1 MQENLISMNSE
12 IINSDNSNSK
22 NNKNNDYKILIQKIS
37 NSNLKINNDISLNL
51 DEEKKYNGWIS
62 FSISFKNLGLEK
74 KNFIDNKFI
83 KTIYTNFMINF
94 IGELLVRSNIEK
106 FTSLIFSVG
115 EEEYLD
121 LVTKTIHKSFG
132 ASFDSVGNRII
143 LSFHM
148 SIFQSLLTED
158 FKH

>member
-1 MQENLISMNSE
+1 MQENLISMNPK
-12 IINSDNSNSK
+12 IINLDNQDS
-22 NNKNNDYKILIQKIS
+22 KNNDYKTLIQKIS
-37 NSNLKINNDISLNL
+37 NSSLKINNDITLAL
-51 DEEKKYNGWIS
+51 DENKQANGWIS
-62 FSISFKNLGLEK
+62 FSINFKNLGLEK

-83 KTIYTNFMINF
+83 KSLYTNFMINF
-94 IGELLVRSNIEK
+94 IGELLVRSHVEK
-106 FTSLIFSVG
+106 FLPIIFSVG
-115 EEEYLD
+115 EDEYLQ

-132 ASFDSVGNRII
+132 ASFDSIANKVI